1 MATDSLRA
9 LITNIPD
16 WLKRLEELN
25 GQIDQRQQDLAMLPE
40 NQPKSSARSIRN
52 KGSTESLKP
61 RDEGAPGPI
70 LDTIRVSTPPPL
82 SPNETRQPNGG
93 AEAPSSP
100 VSSPKSNTSL
110 QRQTNEVMATAQR
123 RARAVVRKKPKTESM
138 MSNDNT
144 VQKYRSRNMIIVY
157 YDSYVQSFF
166 EELVKFVSMQRNAM
180 RKAKMAA
187 KVARIRRLAEIEMPD
202 DEDEEDASGGGNGEP
217 KPRGSLIA
225 VAADATASEG
235 KEETAEDIKLR
246 FKSTRQMGPRN
257 LAAGRASARVARSG
271 LNGGLGAFQDRG
283 DIWEELDKGL
293 EFVQNMCEQGAHQ
306 FLRDGD
312 CAEEIEKIKA
322 RLGSTKEA
330 ADKELAR
337 SESENTPEEA
347 TPWPIQSR
355 SYRPTT
361 MRKSMGSPAMKTSPK
376 QEVVKQN
383 VIEVEDEGVQDMD
396 DYQPESKP
404 TEQIDGPTS

>member
-1 MATDSLRA
+1 MATDSLKA

-25 GQIDQRQQDLAMLPE
+25 GQIDQRQQDLAMLAE
-40 NQPKSSARSIRN
+40 SQPKSSARSIRN

-61 RDEGAPGPI
+61 RDESAPAQI
-70 LDTIRVSTPPPL
+70 LDTERVSTPPPL
-82 SPNETRQPNGG
+82 SPHETRPPKGG

-138 MSNDNT
+138 MSNENT

-166 EELVKFVSMQRNAM
+166 EELVKFVSMQRNAI

-187 KVARIRRLAEIEMPD
+187 KVARIRRLAEIQMPD
-202 DEDEEDASGGGNGEP
+202 DEEEEEANGGGNGEL
-217 KPRGSLIA
+217 KPSGNLIA
-225 VAADATASEG
+225 AATDATATEG
-235 KEETAEDIKLR
+235 KEENAEDIKLR
-246 FKSTRQMGPRN
+246 FRSTRQMGPRN
-257 LAAGRASARVARSG
+257 LAAGRVSARVARSG

-283 DIWEELDKGL
+283 DIWEELDQGL
-293 EFVQNMCEQGAHQ
+293 NFVQNMCEQAAHQ

-322 RLGSTKEA
+322 RLGTTRET

-337 SESENTPEEA
+337 SESENTPEEVA
-347 TPWPIQSR
+347 PWPVQSR

-361 MRKSMGSPAMKTSPK
+361 MRKNMGSPGMKTSPK

-396 DYQPESKP
+396 DYQPDAKP
-404 TEQIDGPTS
+404 TGQIDGPTS

>member
-1 MATDSLRA
+1 MATDSLKA

-61 RDEGAPGPI
+61 RDECAPNQI
-70 LDTIRVSTPPPL
+70 LDTMRVSTPPPL
-82 SPNETRQPNGG
+82 APNEARQPEGS
-93 AEAPSSP
+93 AEVPTSP
-100 VSSPKSNTSL
+100 VSSPRSNTSL
-110 QRQTNEVMATAQR
+110 QRQTNEVVATAQR

-138 MSNDNT
+138 MSNENT
-144 VQKYRSRNMIIVY
+144 IQKYRSRNMIIVY

-202 DEDEEDASGGGNGEP
+202 DEDEEDGGNGEL
-217 KPRGSLIA
+217 KPRDNLIA
-225 VAADATASEG
+225 VAADAGEG

-257 LAAGRASARVARSG
+257 VAAGRVSARVTRSG

-293 EFVQNMCEQGAHQ
+293 EFVQGMCEQGAHQ

-312 CAEEIEKIKA
+312 CAEEVEKIKA
-322 RLGSTKEA
+322 RLALTKEA

-337 SESENTPEEA
+337 SETENTPELA
-347 TPWPIQSR
+347 SPWPIQSR
-355 SYRPTT
+355 SYRATT
-361 MRKSMGSPAMKTSPK
+361 MRKSMGTPALKTSPK
-376 QEVVKQN
+376 QEIVKQEIVKQN

-396 DYQPESKP
+396 DYQPISKP
-404 TEQIDGPTS
+404 TGQIDGPTS